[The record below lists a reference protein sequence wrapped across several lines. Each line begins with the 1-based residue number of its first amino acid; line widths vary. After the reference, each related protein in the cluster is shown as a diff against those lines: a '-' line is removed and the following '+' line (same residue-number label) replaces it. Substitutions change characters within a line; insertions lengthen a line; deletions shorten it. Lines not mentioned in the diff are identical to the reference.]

1 MADVHPISFI
11 HGRNHIY
18 SFAFMKVRAE
28 DGERSTSGEAPWRN
42 RAFFARRWSLQVEEE
57 LVSLESSKPAL
68 PQWAVANVL
77 ALNVATGIVEAVS
90 FAHFGG
96 LFAAFVTGTIVLAGL
111 HLGIGGFATM
121 LPYGVAFLGF
131 VCGAFL
137 GGSLIRGE
145 KSRTTIYTRTLVV
158 EALVLALAA
167 LAAIVPSQLNEPIAQ
182 LVPLG
187 LLALGMSV
195 QFSATRYLDVP
206 FLAFAA
212 ATGQVHGIAQDLLA
226 RRGVP
231 RLLSRRLLAL
241 VTLVVGA
248 AIGALVAL
256 WSVSAAIAI
265 AVLIVLASALWA
277 RASGRGSAA

>member
-1 MADVHPISFI
+1 MS
-11 HGRNHIY
+11 
-18 SFAFMKVRAE
+18 
-28 DGERSTSGEAPWRN
+28 
-42 RAFFARRWSLQVEEE
+42 VESPK
-57 LVSLESSKPAL
+57 LAL
-68 PQWAVANVL
+68 PRWAAANVL

-96 LFAAFVTGTIVLAGL
+96 IFAAFVTGTIVLAGL
-111 HLGIGGFATM
+111 HLGTGGLATI
-121 LPYGVAFLGF
+121 LPYGIAFLGF
-131 VCGAFL
+131 ICGAFL
-137 GGSLIRGE
+137 GGILVRGKRARE
-145 KSRTTIYTRTLVV
+145 AVYTRALLI

-167 LAAIVPSQLNEPIAQ
+167 VASLVPAQVNEAFAQ

-187 LLALGMSV
+187 LLALGMAV

-231 RLLSRRLLAL
+231 KMLTRRLLAL
-241 VTLVVGA
+241 VTLLVGA

-256 WSVSAAIAI
+256 WSVPASLAV

-277 RASGRGSAA
+277 RSDSRASTA